1 MRAAGLCCCLLACA
15 KPPAVETRPP
25 AANAPG
31 GLESFERIQIGGVL
45 RGISGLARRD
55 DGRLLVVPERER
67 VAFFLDL
74 GARTLDPPTGL
85 VIEGVPEG
93 LDLESAAFD
102 LEQVV
107 LGTEGKE
114 ERGQDLLLFAKLSAD
129 KLSVT
134 KSLPLPYTN
143 FGGVAEGNHGL
154 EGLCAVPG
162 EVLAISETI
171 VERGPTRTTPLFI
184 VQTGTDQV
192 STHQVKL
199 LTERGKLSGLAC
211 RRVEQGVEVIG
222 VERHFETSRLIYFR
236 LPKAGG
242 PALIEPSELFDV
254 ARLFEGDP
262 PNFEGVEILGDRR
275 LLLISDNDY
284 GGVKGP
290 TELLLLTLSPD
301 PAGGGFRTG
310 GSP

>member
-1 MRAAGLCCCLLACA
+1 MRAVGVLCCLVACA

-25 AANAPG
+25 PPNPPG

-67 VAFFLDL
+67 QAHFLDL
-74 GARTLDPPTGL
+74 NARSLDPPAGFA
-85 VIEGVPEG
+85 IEGVPEG
-93 LDLESAAFD
+93 LDLESAAFE

-114 ERGQDLLLFAKLSAD
+114 ERGQDLLLFAKLTAD

-134 KSLPLPYTN
+134 RSLPLSYAD

-162 EVLAISETI
+162 QILAISETLE
-171 VERGPTRTTPLFI
+171 ERGGRRLAPLFI
-184 VQTGTDQV
+184 VQTGTDRV
-192 STHQVKL
+192 STHRVKL

-211 RRVEQGVEVIG
+211 RRIEQGVEVVAI
-222 VERHFETSRLIYFR
+222 ERHFETSRLVYFR
-236 LPKAGG
+236 LPKEGG
-242 PALIEPSELFDV
+242 PEVIEPTELLDV
-254 ARLFEGDP
+254 ARIFEGDP
-262 PNFEGVEILGDRR
+262 PNFEGVEILGERR
-275 LLLISDNDY
+275 LLLTSDNDY

-310 GSP
+310 GQP